1 MCEVC
6 GKQYKYFN
14 PYQEHVALHTPM
26 GELLIA
32 VVLFKLKVAYQM
44 KKRNSITRAALH
56 HMPNSIRGQEGLV
69 AWGVFSWL
77 EGTEFNPPICS
88 LTCSHL

>member
-1 MCEVC
+1 MSCLLICLAFLVRPSLSETGNYVCEVC

-32 VVLFKLKVAYQM
+32 VVLS
-44 KKRNSITRAALH
+44 N
-56 HMPNSIRGQEGLV
+56 
-69 AWGVFSWL
+69 
-77 EGTEFNPPICS
+77 
-88 LTCSHL
+88 